1 MAIFELAP
9 ALKISRKVVQEK
21 TNKVVLKLVPEVK
34 SGQAVADRTFG
45 IILATIF
52 TLGLFALLVI
62 NTALAQDAFKLSELK
77 VQAQILKDE
86 RESILKEVAKKSA
99 PDQLAESANNLGMIA
114 AKQPYFLD
122 LSVGGQ

>member
-9 ALKISRKVVQEK
+9 ALKISRKVVKEQ
-21 TNKVVLKLVPEVK
+21 TNRVVLKLVPEVK

-86 RESILKEVAKKSA
+86 REAILKEVAKKSS
-99 PDQLAESANNLGMIA
+99 PDQLAESASNLGMIA
-114 AKQPYFLD
+114 AKKPYFLD
-122 LSVGGQ
+122 I

>member
-9 ALKISRKVVQEK
+9 ALKISRKVVQEQ

-99 PDQLAESANNLGMIA
+99 PDQLADSANNLGMIA

>member
-9 ALKISRKVVQEK
+9 ALKISRKVVKEQ
-21 TNKVVLKLVPEVK
+21 TNRVVLKLVPEVK
-34 SGQAVADRTFG
+34 SGQVVADRTFAM
-45 IILATIF
+45 ILATIF

-86 RESILKEVAKKSA
+86 REAILKEVAKKSS
-99 PDQLAESANNLGMIA
+99 PDQLAESASNLGMIA
-114 AKQPYFLD
+114 AKRPYFLD
-122 LSVGGQ
+122 MSVGSQ

>member
-9 ALKISRKVVQEK
+9 ALKISRKVVQEQ

-86 RESILKEVAKKSA
+86 REAILKEVAKKSS
-99 PDQLAESANNLGMIA
+99 PDQLAESATNLGMIA
-114 AKQPYFLD
+114 AKKPYFLD
-122 LSVGGQ
+122 MSMGGQ

>member
-9 ALKISRKVVQEK
+9 ALKISRKVVQEQ
-21 TNKVVLKLVPEVK
+21 TNRVVLKLVPQVK